1 MHSAWAV
8 SLAPALREGRQDES
22 QEAEDVGAEA
32 YLVQAMRTK
41 PGFPAQVAA
50 EPDPRPELLGA
61 SVQHWGQRS
70 PSPAAEPP
78 GAVSLPSCS
87 SWEHHALS

>member
-1 MHSAWAV
+1 M
-8 SLAPALREGRQDES
+8 SLAPALREGRQEP
-22 QEAEDVGAEA
+22 QVVEDVGAEA

-41 PGFPAQVAA
+41 PKFQARVAA
-50 EPDPRPELLGA
+50 EPNRRPELLGA

-78 GAVSLPSCS
+78 GVVSLPSCS